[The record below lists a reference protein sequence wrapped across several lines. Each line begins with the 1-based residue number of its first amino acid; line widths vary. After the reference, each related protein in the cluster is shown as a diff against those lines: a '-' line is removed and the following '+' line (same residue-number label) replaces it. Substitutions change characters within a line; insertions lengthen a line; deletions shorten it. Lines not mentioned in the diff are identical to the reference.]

1 MTFDVRLNFFI
12 FTNCE
17 NMKRTYFVH
26 RCELP
31 VISDTNL
38 LGIPP
43 YIPECNKWFHRLRKL
58 TILDENMPQ
67 TKKFF
72 RSYAAIR
79 AEKQRHI
86 RDFPMTIHPFSK
98 CAIYRERILCVSWI
112 VTYFIGPLKY
122 CFYAF
127 AGEEFWLLILHMI
140 LDVIFFINIIITAFT
155 GYAIPLTKE
164 IVLSRK
170 AIFRSRVFTY
180 LLPELLACLPY
191 YYMTRLVQIDLKE
204 TTVVF
209 LGAIE
214 FVRIFRVRDCLFYL
228 SNMFDSS
235 QISESICTALLLF
248 MCTIYMIFWCACG
261 MFLVYTTVYSYNGLP
276 ENSFLRRIQ
285 QKDNVNTDNIEPFN
299 SFENTFVILLTIA
312 ACHFY
317 GAAEGYVEII
327 LPIEK
332 LLCSIIVIIGYLYC
346 NYITAKLL
354 VAFGSSNISETKYD
368 ELLYGV
374 RQYARCRKLPRD
386 IYKRMKVYYEYKYQ
400 KRFFKE
406 ETILATLPA
415 HLQNEVILFSCRNIL
430 AKVHLFKGMPKGIL
444 GSILGY
450 IKREIYLPNDVVI
463 RYGEPLTKMYWV
475 SFGTL
480 AVYYGPNSVEILH
493 FEDGDHFG
501 DRCILKQSGTA
512 VLTVVSLEISEIYT
526 LSRKDIKHCKLFIN
540 EMTKRVLQD
549 TYEKIELY
557 KLLEEIM
564 LDKGAQ
570 NRILA
575 DLRKGRILERDDF
588 RENIS

>member
-1 MTFDVRLNFFI
+1 
-12 FTNCE
+12 
-17 NMKRTYFVH
+17 MKRTAFVH

-43 YIPECNKWFHRLRKL
+43 YIPECNKWFMRLRKL

-72 RSYAAIR
+72 RSNAAIM
-79 AEKQRHI
+79 AEKRRHI

-98 CAIYRERILCVSWI
+98 CAIYRERILCVTWI
-112 VTYFIGPLKY
+112 IAYVMDPMRFGFYSFGGESYGIMALHFMIDFIL
-122 CFYAF
+122 
-127 AGEEFWLLILHMI
+127 
-140 LDVIFFINIIITAFT
+140 FFNIIITACT
-155 GYAIPLTKE
+155 GYAVPLTKE
-164 IVLSRK
+164 IVLCRK
-170 AIFRSRVFTY
+170 AIFRNKVFTY
-180 LLPELLACLPY
+180 LIPESIACVPY
-191 YYMTRLVQIDLKE
+191 YFIVTRNFDIDPKGSRI
-204 TTVVF
+204 
-209 LGAIE
+209 GALSVIQSL
-214 FVRIFRVRDCLFYL
+214 RIFRMRDLINYL
-228 SNMFDSS
+228 SNIFDSCN
-235 QISESICTALLLF
+235 ISESISTAILLF
-248 MCTIYMIFWCACG
+248 MSTLYVIFWCACF
-261 MFLVYTTVYSYNGLP
+261 MFAIYTTIYTYNGLP
-276 ENSFLRRIQ
+276 ENSLLRKVQEKENI
-285 QKDNVNTDNIEPFN
+285 NTDNIEPFN
-299 SFENTFVILLTIA
+299 SFPNTFVILLTLA

-317 GAAEGYVEII
+317 GAAEGYVEIV
-327 LPIEK
+327 LPIEEF
-332 LLCSIIVIIGYLYC
+332 LCSVIVILGFLYC
-346 NYITAKLL
+346 NYVTATLL

-374 RQYARCRKLPRD
+374 REYARCRKLPRD

-406 ETILATLPA
+406 ETILSTLPV
-415 HLQNEVILFSCRNIL
+415 HLQNEVVLFSCRNIL
-430 AKVHLFKGMPKGIL
+430 EKVHLFKGIPKGIL
-444 GSILGY
+444 GTVLSY

-480 AVYYGPNSVEILH
+480 AVYYGPNAVEILH

-501 DRCILKQSGTA
+501 DRCILKQSGNA

-540 EMTKRVLQD
+540 EMTKKVLQNYD
-549 TYEKIELY
+549 EKLALY
-557 KLLEEIM
+557 RYAEEIM

-575 DLRKGRILERDDF
+575 DLRKGRILERDDL
-588 RENIS
+588 RT